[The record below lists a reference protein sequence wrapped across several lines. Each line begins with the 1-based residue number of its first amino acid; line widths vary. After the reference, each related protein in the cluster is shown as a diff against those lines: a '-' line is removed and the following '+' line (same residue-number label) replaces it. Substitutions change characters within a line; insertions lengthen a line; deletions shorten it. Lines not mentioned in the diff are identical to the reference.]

1 MTHFKKKTFFENRY
15 SLIKL
20 NEFLNLIKQY
30 FGKVK
35 WTDKVPIIEHEG
47 VRNLRTR
54 INKLIPT
61 INKIILESDVQ
72 AIILHRSSPITGSRV
87 TELEIISDIFNL
99 HIYQLTPQLAI
110 DFIERAIGVYSTD
123 RNSSIIRTVNPLF
136 WFIKCMDHIFDIP
149 LYILTKAGF
158 QEATKNSVGMKLF
171 RFIFNLSVFIASTL
185 TILHLLGW
193 LEKVKLFIQTLNNS
207 F

>member
-20 NEFLNLIKQY
+20 NEFLNLIEQY
-30 FGKVK
+30 FRTVG
-35 WTDKVPIIEHEG
+35 WNYKVPIVEHEG

-54 INKLIPT
+54 INNLIPT
-61 INKIILESDVQ
+61 INKIILASDLQ
-72 AIILHRSSPITGSRV
+72 ANIIHTSPPMTGSRM
-87 TELEIISDIFNL
+87 TKLDIINNIFNL
-99 HIYQLTPQLAI
+99 HSYQLAPQMVI
-110 DFIERAIGVYSTD
+110 DLIERAIGVYSTD
-123 RNSSIIRTVNPLF
+123 QVSSIVRTINPLF
-136 WFIKCMDHIFDIP
+136 WITKCMDRIFDIP
-149 LYILTKAGF
+149 LYLLTKAGF
-158 QEATKNSVGMKLF
+158 QEAKKNSAGMKLF

-193 LEKVKLFIQTLNNS
+193 LEKFELFIQTLNNS

>member
-15 SLIKL
+15 SLSKL
-20 NEFLNLIKQY
+20 NEFLNLIEQY
-30 FGKVK
+30 FGTVG
-35 WTDKVPIIEHEG
+35 WNYKVPIIEHEG

-61 INKIILESDVQ
+61 IDKIILESDVP
-72 AIILHRSSPITGSRV
+72 ANILHRSSPITGSRV

-110 DFIERAIGVYSTD
+110 DFIERAIGVYSMD
-123 RNSSIIRTVNPLF
+123 RISSIIRTINPLF
-136 WFIKCMDHIFDIP
+136 WLTKCMDRIFDIP
-149 LYILTKAGF
+149 LYLLTKAGF
-158 QEATKNSVGMKLF
+158 QEATKNSAVVKLF

-185 TILHLLGW
+185 TILNLLGW
-193 LEKVKLFIQTLNNS
+193 LEKFKLFIQTLNNS